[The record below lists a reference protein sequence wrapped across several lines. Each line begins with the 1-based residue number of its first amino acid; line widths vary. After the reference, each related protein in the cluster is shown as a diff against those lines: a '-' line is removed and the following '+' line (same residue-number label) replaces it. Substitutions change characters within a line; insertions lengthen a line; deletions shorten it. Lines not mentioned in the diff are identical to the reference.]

1 MLKKLLNQATIEL
14 TFEAQGPLLIKSG
27 VEGGADPSVPDMRF
41 VRSGG
46 QVYLPGSS
54 LKGVFRSYAE
64 KIARTV
70 GARCCNPFDNDDK
83 SPACFCGKKL
93 EKQGSGSV
101 VYKQSCFICCVF
113 GSTAAASRIKF
124 NDAYP
129 PNGQNPQTET
139 RTGVAIDRVLGSVA
153 HGPFDFEVVTNAK
166 FTTSIAL
173 RNFEL
178 WQLGLLALA
187 LRDLA
192 EGLIPIGFGK
202 SRGLGEV
209 KATVDKF
216 SVRYVGQSDASP
228 ANPTQTLYGIGA
240 LAATERTAYGLQEND
255 TITLEN
261 AGETDAEEML
271 GVRVTFNAEAQK
283 EIFRKC
289 VNERWKAVVQHDRN
303 RN

>member
-14 TFEAQGPLLIKSG
+14 TLEAQGPLLIKSG
-27 VEGGADPSVPDMRF
+27 VESGADPSVPDMQF
-41 VRSGG
+41 VRTGG
-46 QVYLPGSS
+46 QVYIPGSS

-70 GARCCNPFDNDDK
+70 DVPCCNPFDNDDK
-83 SPACFCGKKL
+83 SPVCFCGKKL
-93 EKQGSGSV
+93 KKQSNGDV
-101 VYKQSCFICCVF
+101 IYRQSCFICRVF

-139 RTGVAIDRVLGSVA
+139 RTSVAIDRITGGTVPGAL
-153 HGPFDFEVVTNAK
+153 FEFETATK
-166 FTTSIAL
+166 GQFTTTIHL

-178 WQLGLLALA
+178 WQLGLLALV
-187 LRDLA
+187 LRDLE

-209 KATVDKF
+209 TATVDRF
-216 SVRYVGQSDASP
+216 SVRYVGQSDSSLP
-228 ANPTQTLYGIGA
+228 NPTQTLYGIGE
-240 LAATERTAYGLQEND
+240 LAGAEREAYGLQAND

-261 AGETDAEEML
+261 TGKPDAEEML
-271 GVRVTFNAEAQK
+271 GVRVTFDATAQK

-289 VNERWKAVVQHDRN
+289 VNTHWKAVVQHDRN
-303 RN
+303 R

>member
-14 TFEAQGPLLIKSG
+14 TIEAQGPLLIKSG
-27 VEGGADPSVPDMRF
+27 IEGGADPSVPDMQF

-46 QVYLPGSS
+46 SVYIPGSS

-70 GARCCNPFDNDDK
+70 GARCCNPFDDT
-83 SPACFCGKKL
+83 FCGKKANDA
-93 EKQGSGSV
+93 KVSTGTAIYSNRN
-101 VYKQSCFICCVF
+101 YACRICQLF
-113 GSTAAASRIKF
+113 GSTAMASRIKF

-153 HGPFDFEVVTNAK
+153 HGPFDFEVVTKAK
-166 FTTSIAL
+166 FTTTIHL

-178 WQLGLLALA
+178 WQLGLLALV

-216 SVRYVGQSDASP
+216 SVRYVGQSDSSLS
-228 ANPTQTLYGIGA
+228 NPTQTLYGIGA
-240 LAATERTAYGLQEND
+240 LAATECAAYGLDEND
-255 TITLEN
+255 TISLEN
-261 AGETDAEEML
+261 AGTKDEQELL
-271 GVRVTFNAEAQK
+271 GVSVTFATEAQK

-303 RN
+303 R

>member
-14 TFEAQGPLLIKSG
+14 TIEAQGPLLIKSG
-27 VEGGADPSVPDMRF
+27 IEGGADPSVPDMRF

-46 QVYLPGSS
+46 SVYIPGSS

-70 GARCCNPFDNDDK
+70 GARCCNLFDDT
-83 SPACFCGKKL
+83 FCGKQL
-93 EKQGSGSV
+93 EKQSNGGTI
-101 VYKQSCFICCVF
+101 YQQSCRICRVF
-113 GSTAAASRIKF
+113 GSTAAASHIKF

-129 PNGQNPQTET
+129 PSGQNPQTET

-153 HGPFDFEVVTNAK
+153 HGPFDFEVVTQAK
-166 FTTSIAL
+166 FTTAIHL

-178 WQLGLLALA
+178 WQLGLIALV

-209 KATVDKF
+209 KATVGKF
-216 SVRYVGQSDASP
+216 SVRYVGQPDASLP
-228 ANPTQTLYGIGA
+228 NPTQTVYGLGA
-240 LAATERTAYGLQEND
+240 LAGAEREAYGLQAND
-255 TITLEN
+255 TITLEH
-261 AGETDAEEML
+261 AGEADAEELL
-271 GVRVTFNAEAQK
+271 GVRVTFGAEAQK

-303 RN
+303 R